1 MLAGQNDLNM
11 LLKAQVVK
19 IRAELDVK
27 GSLPRIKEQI
37 KEISK
42 KLEKNPVKL
51 QVELD
56 YKIGEL
62 KKQMRLLQ
70 TSLNTAKTLK
80 PIKIKVEI
88 DVKGSAT
95 QIRKQLQ
102 EVNRVVDEFN
112 KKYGEQVKKMQEQV
126 NKHNRVISGAGQGG
140 KRSSNSMTYQMID
153 EIKEAEKAL
162 RQMYSPKTGSG
173 LFGFSEFRDAEGNVR
188 GFVAQ
193 LEKANG
199 VVHKIRY
206 EWNKEAGKFTPITQE
221 TVDATQKHVHKATQ
235 SLRSLSAEIQKLQD
249 SKGKDALWSSYAE
262 LERRA
267 GQGTLTNDAVKDLKR
282 QIKEEQVLQ
291 QQIDKTNKEYIE
303 RQKLLR
309 DIRVARD
316 RGIQKD
322 GSMFD
327 IKPYQQLIKNVKEG
341 TSSIAEQRLE
351 LRRLQDEEKKRE
363 TNQKKILENTKK
375 RIQLLRELRRIERQT
390 PSDDETSNRLIREI
404 KHMAERAKHARD
416 WIEIQKQMNA
426 LRNSNDNDKEL
437 DRTIALMDKAE
448 RKLREYGRM
457 QNQTAE
463 EIEKSIRNMQNV
475 AMKGYADLEK
485 LYYRVNKQVKDLRDE
500 NKRVIS
506 EGKVLLSGQPTNVND
521 AVMAQNIR
529 TAVDNRDVQALQAYI
544 GQIYKGQVE
553 TVKMEQTTDH
563 LGRAV
568 DRLRIKMAGTG
579 KTVKSYVVDLDRANG
594 ELRQMQQG
602 LDYNANRNLGV
613 FEQLR
618 IAMERVPVW
627 MTAMTAFYGSIR
639 AVQAMSREILQVDKA
654 LTELKRVASDDIQI
668 DKIFKGAVDLS
679 KQLGNNVHDV
689 MQTLNDFSRTF
700 GEFNER
706 QLLAIT
712 NTATLMSNVSELSAI
727 EAGEALISTMN
738 AFNIEAEESIRIVDA
753 FNEVDNNFAVSTK
766 QLAEGLSKTASTAK
780 TFGVTMEESVGH
792 ITAISAVT
800 QESGKIIGNA
810 LKTIYSRITTM
821 DDAETIL
828 NSVNVQIKDM
838 EGNVRPVQDILSD
851 LGSKWDELSD
861 AQRQQIGVTL
871 AGRYQLSRFLAMMNN
886 WDMAIEATTTALTSQ
901 GSAMRENDKY
911 LESFEARINQLKVGF
926 TELALSVGDAILSD
940 GMMTLIELGKSLAQ
954 VVTDLIDK
962 FGALPALFLA
972 IAGVMG
978 KFGYLSKIHSGFVG
992 LIDKVTSLG
1001 KESRITAQ
1009 EMQTAQKTMLATTT
1023 ATKGVETAMN
1033 GATTAAKTLG
1043 ASIKGALASTV
1054 IGAVFVGV
1062 GMLIEHFIGK
1072 MAEAKREAEE
1082 FEKQQNR
1089 MVEAFH
1095 KVGSAKGL
1103 EDLINQYDK
1112 LADKAN
1118 RTTEEEQEYQALRAQ
1133 LVENF
1138 PTLID
1143 HYDEEGNAVLKSTE
1157 AMKDQIPTLEK
1168 LSRAKANVTKAEFKE
1183 KIEKEVESW
1192 NKLSENIEKTSK
1204 KIAELRKKPETSEVP
1219 MVTGYEVFA
1228 MPENSTIKTK
1238 DGKGVIEINNAKAL
1252 AKEEQKLLQLQQ
1264 ERAHQLNVINKL
1276 ISDQTLAYMEV
1287 DGVMSKLSDKQIEAI
1302 EDYSSSHTKSI
1313 NKRLKELEK
1322 EGASHKEIAD
1332 FLETKGKAIAQK
1344 GTEIA
1349 KAYSSAFEEV
1359 YKATDGS
1366 QASFNDVRTAIDSV
1380 ASSLDE
1386 SFYKF
1391 KEMDDINDQI
1401 VELAQISYEMKT
1413 AGEESFGSYI
1423 ERIKAM
1429 GYSTDEA
1436 TKIVGNLAK
1445 EQQNAEIYQQ
1455 ALKQGFEETT
1465 SALDDYN
1472 ASLLET
1478 IDLTSALL
1486 GDGASEEMKALESN
1500 IALIMLYNDKLGES
1514 ASKHW
1519 EYNEALSNTALS
1531 LGVSEEQLLKNI
1543 ENIAFLTQ
1551 VTGELNPVLNE
1562 TADGVTAWNE
1572 LSEEQIEKLK
1582 KLGITQDDLL
1592 MKYIEHQNWQTAILD
1607 VLGLLNAERE
1617 AEASATENSK
1627 NKTKEDTQAKKENAE
1642 ATDAQAQAVET
1653 LTGKFNTFKEKAD
1666 TVSRSAYIDTI
1677 KQQLEELDGK
1687 IIVTQDNTGG
1697 LKLAMADGT
1706 ESQWLNTLQRQLGEL
1721 GFDLGLVKDDAG
1733 NIKLVLNDAT
1743 GSTTLATIEADAEDA
1758 KIALSDT
1765 ITEHEILKEKAKS
1778 LPNDYSQIDFTKL
1791 FSGLETTTEKVQFL
1805 SEALEGVWENVKFLD
1820 SIQGTVDKLK
1830 GAMETVRD
1838 EIKSLFDSNKG
1849 DFGELEREAVKA
1861 KEAIK
1866 DVQNALSKM
1875 NNKAREIPL
1884 DAFNG
1889 FKKDANEAKEYMKS
1903 LKSEVDNLAQKI
1915 SGLNGASALYAVVMS
1930 TIGATTQN
1938 AVNKLSEYVTKL
1950 QELTGVLSSVA
1961 VFNQKLAIS
1970 QSSISSSMRSVV
1982 MTTST
1987 YGTAIA
1993 STAGLI
1999 AQAYVS
2005 MSVII
2010 STKTM
2015 AIVNEYQ
2022 RHGIAVRNLEKVT
2035 INAWNDII
2043 KDTRA
2048 RGGDLVKVIREIS
2061 NNMKKVFQEGMENIV
2076 NVAKKLPSKI
2086 GKGVRDHMES
2096 ASSSMD
2102 AVAKDMVKRF
2112 KKELGIHSPSRV
2124 FEELGGWVIKG
2135 LANGLTGEDLKSLGK
2150 QVFSDFGGG
2159 VFDSWE
2165 MIKAYVSND
2174 WSNFASGG
2182 YGGGVE
2188 RWRGVAM
2195 KALAMTGQLTPAN
2208 LERLLFQMRTES
2220 GGNPRA
2226 INLWDINA
2234 KRGTPSKGLMQV
2246 IDPTFQAYKMPG
2258 YNNIWN
2264 PLDNILASIRYTL
2277 ARYGSLLR
2285 GWRGVGYEEGG
2296 FIEKEHLAI
2305 VGEDDKREVVI
2316 PLEQHRTRAVDLWR
2330 QAGEELG
2337 LLRKIRSYGGFG
2349 AYISGGFGALS
2360 GEGGSVEGGG
2370 GSGTSGIIQPS
2381 IYEGGVNLDGDYQ
2394 FMAFANKKELEALY
2408 TWNKNDR
2415 TADAYSHAISMI
2427 ETRMR
2432 AMTEN
2437 TLQYR
2442 NALKQVIFESQKLA
2456 SIEKAELSRLKN
2468 RQKQIEK
2475 QIKSLGQ
2482 TSKHSEAQRK
2492 KYNELQREYEQNIDK
2507 IQSLER
2513 SIEETNQKIKNNMT
2527 EIFIDWVDEIVGKYN
2542 NAIEGI
2548 TAKVDNIQFELDVL
2562 ELTDPENI
2570 KKELDLL
2577 AKRARG
2583 YSEQE
2588 ATIRNMVNHLQKE
2601 YDKAVKKYGK
2611 SSKEA
2616 QKVKQELDNAKESL
2630 EDITLQVL
2638 RAEKDI
2644 EDARGTVADKGIS
2657 QLKDYYGKMK
2667 DMALKAIELEKREL
2681 QKAHEEKMKMYDKEI
2696 ERINNVY
2703 DERLK
2708 AMDKEKEEAEYQE
2721 QLDEKNKKRAEL
2733 VNKISLLS
2741 RDTSVEGRK
2750 RVDELRRELEQ
2761 LDQEI
2766 AQFMRE
2772 RQDKLLREE
2781 IENQRKQQIDELEAQ
2796 KEAEQEDYDTRVEEL
2811 DKEAGDISKYYDDM
2825 LNDERKWAEMRENF
2839 IKGSFSTLTQELEEM
2854 SKQLARMTQGNFN
2867 NLTKG
2872 FSGFSEELKQEFA
2885 ELFGIDISN
2894 MNFNSEGLL
2903 DQVADAQKSKYGV
2916 YIGDGYSVGNPK
2928 ETTWSGGSSAVI
2940 YDAKA
2945 PTAPPSSSKSSNK
2958 GGKPLKVGGKAKVN
2972 VKNAPAYIDSYGRQV
2987 RPWADQAK
2995 YAGVGYSDPLY
3006 VVNIRGGYVAL
3017 AKRNNINDAIA
3028 WVRER
3033 DVIGL
3038 RTGGYT
3044 GEWAG
3049 QDGKLALLHKKEL
3062 VLNEKQTS
3070 HILDTAKIMDKVRRI
3085 MPDIKRSSVIDK
3097 LATAGTIVNNIT
3109 YGDINVT
3116 VEGGDKKKAKD
3127 IATEILKGIKKKGR

>member
-1 MLAGQNDLNM
+1 MKILAGQNDLNM

-42 KLEKNPVKL
+42 RLEKNPIKL
-51 QVELD
+51 QVKLD
-56 YKIGEL
+56 YKISEL
-62 KKQMRLLQ
+62 TKQMRLLQ
-70 TSLNTAKTLK
+70 TSLDTAKTLK

-95 QIRKQLQ
+95 QIKKQLQ

-126 NKHNRVISGAGQGG
+126 NKYNQVIGGAGQGG

-153 EIKEAEKAL
+153 EIREAEKAL
-162 RQMYSPKTGSG
+162 RQMYSSKTGSG
-173 LFGFSEFRDAEGNVR
+173 LFGFSEFRDAEGNVK

-206 EWNKEAGKFTPITQE
+206 EWNKEAGKFTPINQE

-249 SKGKDALWSSYAE
+249 SKGKDILWSFYDD
-262 LERRA
+262 LDRRA
-267 GQGTLTNDAVKDLKR
+267 RQGTLTNDAVKDLQR

-291 QQIDKTNKEYIE
+291 QQVDKTNKEYVE
-303 RQKLLR
+303 REKLIDR
-309 DIRVARD
+309 IKKARD
-316 RGIQKD
+316 EEWKKTYNLENRRK
-322 GSMFD
+322 
-327 IKPYQQLIKNVKEG
+327 YNQLINDVQTNPED
-341 TSSIAEQRLE
+341 IAKYRLE
-351 LRRLQDEEKKRE
+351 LDRLIDAEKKRAKTQQE
-363 TNQKKILENTKK
+363 SLTIEQKRAKV
-375 RIQLLRELRRIERQT
+375 LRELNSLDATISPVNKDAKVLIEQT
-390 PSDDETSNRLIREI
+390 RGMLNYVRTADDFIKVQKNMAKIADEYDIIKLARKAGDYELKIRKVLQRLVQAGDMSVSEYEKTMKRLPKETQANLGELERVYRMYNQRLDDVMSQSFLNRGKVLDTKGLNIEELVS
-404 KHMAERAKHARD
+404 KRD
-416 WIEIQKQMNA
+416 TDRLKEYISQVYGMRVATIGYKDVADSTRGTVRKLEVAFESKGKV
-426 LRNSNDNDKEL
+426 LKTVGLEYDK
-437 DRTIALMDKAE
+437 TTK
-448 RKLREYGRM
+448 KLREL
-457 QNQTAE
+457 
-463 EIEKSIRNMQNV
+463 QNV
-475 AMKGYADLEK
+475 
-485 LYYRVNKQVKDLRDE
+485 
-500 NKRVIS
+500 
-506 EGKVLLSGQPTNVND
+506 
-521 AVMAQNIR
+521 
-529 TAVDNRDVQALQAYI
+529 
-544 GQIYKGQVE
+544 E
-553 TVKMEQTTDH
+553 T
-563 LGRAV
+563 
-568 DRLRIKMAGTG
+568 
-579 KTVKSYVVDLDRANG
+579 
-594 ELRQMQQG
+594 
-602 LDYNANRNLGV
+602 YNPNRNLGI
-613 FEQLR
+613 FEQLK

-627 MTAMTAFYGSIR
+627 MASMTAFYGSIR
-639 AVQAMSREILQVDKA
+639 SVQAMSREILQVDKA
-654 LTELKRVASDDIQI
+654 LTELKRVVSDDIQI

-712 NTATLMSNVSELSAI
+712 NTATLMSNVSELSAT
-727 EAGEALISTMN
+727 EAGETLISTMN

-766 QLAEGLSKTASTAK
+766 QLAEGMSKTASTAK
-780 TFGVTMEESVGH
+780 TFGVTMEESIGH

-800 QESGKIIGNA
+800 QESGKIIGNS

-821 DDAETIL
+821 KEAETVL
-828 NSVNVQIKDM
+828 NSVNVQVKDM

-851 LGSKWDELSD
+851 LGAKWDELSD
-861 AQRQQIGVTL
+861 AQKQQIAVTL

-886 WDMAIEATTTALTSQ
+886 WDMALEATTTALTSQ

-911 LESFEARINQLKVGF
+911 LQSFEARINKLKVGF

-972 IAGVMG
+972 ISGLMG
-978 KFGYLSKIHSGFVG
+978 KFGYLNKIHSWLVG

-1001 KESRITAQ
+1001 KESRRTAQ
-1009 EMQTAQKTMLATTT
+1009 EMQTAQRTMQATET

-1033 GATTAAKTLG
+1033 GATTATKTLG

-1054 IGAVFVGV
+1054 IGAVFVGA
-1062 GMLIEHFIGK
+1062 GMLIEHFVGK

-1082 FEKQQNR
+1082 FEKQQNE
-1089 MVEAFH
+1089 MIEAFH
-1095 KVGSAKGL
+1095 KVGSSEGL
-1103 EDLINQYDK
+1103 EDLIDQYK
-1112 LADKAN
+1112 RLEKEAN
-1118 RTTEEEQEYQALRAQ
+1118 RTAKEEQEYQALRAQ

-1138 PTLID
+1138 PTLVD
-1143 HYDEEGNAVLKSTE
+1143 HYDAEGNAVLKNTA
-1157 AMKDQIPTLEK
+1157 AMKDEISYLEE
-1168 LSRAKANVTKAEFKE
+1168 LSRAKAEVTKAEFRE

-1204 KIAELRKKPETSEVP
+1204 KIAELKKKPKTSEIP

-1228 MPENSTIKTK
+1228 MPEDSTLKTK
-1238 DGKGVIEINNAKAL
+1238 DGKGVIEIDNAKTL
-1252 AKEEQKLLQLQQ
+1252 AKEEQKILQLQQ
-1264 ERAHQLNVINKL
+1264 ERAHQLHVINGL

-1287 DGVMSKLSDKQIEAI
+1287 DGVMSKLSDKQIKAI

-1313 NKRLKELEK
+1313 NKRLKELAK
-1322 EGASHKEIAD
+1322 EGASHEKIAD
-1332 FLETKGKAIAQK
+1332 FLERKGKAIAQK

-1349 KAYSSAFEEV
+1349 KAYSSAFEEI

-1366 QASFNDVRTAIDSV
+1366 QASFNDVRNAIDSV
-1380 ASSLDE
+1380 ASSLNE

-1391 KEMDDINDQI
+1391 KDMDDINNQI
-1401 VELAQISYEMKT
+1401 AELAKISYEIGT
-1413 AGEESFGSYI
+1413 DGAGSVDNYI
-1423 ERIKAM
+1423 ERVKGL
-1429 GYSTDEA
+1429 GYETNEA
-1436 TKIVGNLAK
+1436 IKIVGNLAK
-1445 EQQNAEIYQQ
+1445 ENQNAKIYQDSL
-1455 ALKQGFEETT
+1455 AKGFEDTT
-1465 SALDDYN
+1465 ENLDDYN

-1478 IDLTSALL
+1478 IDLTSTLL
-1486 GDGASEEMKALESN
+1486 GDSASEEMKALESN
-1500 IALIMLYNDKLGES
+1500 ITLIMLYNEKLGES

-1519 EYNEALSNTALS
+1519 EYNEALSNTASS
-1531 LGVSEEQLLKNI
+1531 LGISEEQLSKNI

-1551 VTGELNPVLNE
+1551 VTSELNPVLNE
-1562 TADGVTAWNE
+1562 TADGVTAWNK
-1572 LSEEQIEKLK
+1572 LSDEQIEKLE

-1592 MKYIEHQNWQTAILD
+1592 TKYIEHQNWQTAILD
-1607 VLGLLNAERE
+1607 ILGLLNTERE

-1627 NKTKEDTQAKKENAE
+1627 NKTEEDTQAKKENAE
-1642 ATDAQAQAVET
+1642 ATDAQARAVET
-1653 LTGKFNTFKEKAD
+1653 LTEKFNTFKEKNDA
-1666 TVSRSAYIDTI
+1666 VSRSAYIDTI
-1677 KQQLEELDGK
+1677 KYQLEELDGQVM
-1687 IIVTQDNTGG
+1687 VTKDGTGD
-1697 LKLAMADGT
+1697 LKLVMADGT
-1706 ESQWLNTLQRQLGEL
+1706 ESQWLNTLQTQLGEL
-1721 GFDLGLVKDDAG
+1721 GGDLRLVKDDAG

-1743 GSTTLATIEADAEDA
+1743 GSTTLTTIEADAKDA
-1758 KIALSDT
+1758 KVALSDT

-1778 LPNDYSQIDFTKL
+1778 LPNDYSKINFFEL
-1791 FSGLETTTEKVQFL
+1791 FFGLSTTTQQIQLL
-1805 SEALEGVWENVKFLD
+1805 SDALGGVWENVQF
-1820 SIQGTVDKLK
+1820 VMEKL
-1830 GAMETVRD
+1830 
-1838 EIKSLFDSNKG
+1838 
-1849 DFGELEREAVKA
+1849 GELSKKVESIKDAIKGLRDNNVGTFDDLIAKAGEAKAAIGRVSKAISEMNDKA
-1861 KEAIK
+1861 KE
-1866 DVQNALSKM
+1866 
-1875 NNKAREIPL
+1875 IPMG
-1884 DAFNG
+1884 AFNS
-1889 FKKDANEAKEYMKS
+1889 FNIDAENAKKYVENLKTSFNNLSDKINGVTGSSSLYSMAVNTINVSTATAVGVMQLYVEKLSTLSEVLVSVAEFNKSLATSQSSVSEAMKS
-1903 LKSEVDNLAQKI
+1903 VINSINSYGTTMVD
-1915 SGLNGASALYAVVMS
+1915 S
-1930 TIGATTQN
+1930 TN
-1938 AVNKLSEYVTKL
+1938 
-1950 QELTGVLSSVA
+1950 
-1961 VFNQKLAIS
+1961 AIS
-1970 QSSISSSMRSVV
+1970 QSYINMAVAV
-1982 MTTST
+1982 AQN
-1987 YGTAIA
+1987 TAK
-1993 STAGLI
+1993 
-1999 AQAYVS
+1999 
-2005 MSVII
+2005 II
-2010 STKTM
+2010 SEYRNHGEAVLGLVGTTDNAWRYIIQTTVDRGRTLVSAIEEVAGRMHKAFKDGM
-2015 AIVNEYQ
+2015 DAIV
-2022 RHGIAVRNLEKVT
+2022 
-2035 INAWNDII
+2035 D
-2043 KDTRA
+2043 
-2048 RGGDLVKVIREIS
+2048 
-2061 NNMKKVFQEGMENIV
+2061 
-2076 NVAKKLPSKI
+2076 VAKGLPARI
-2086 GKGVRDHMES
+2086 GKGVRNHMDE

-2102 AVAKDMVKRF
+2102 AVAKDMVRRF

-2150 QVFSDFGGG
+2150 EVFSDFGGG

-2174 WSNFASGG
+2174 WSNLSGS
-2182 YGGGVE
+2182 GVE
-2188 RWRGVAM
+2188 RWKGVAM

-2208 LERLLFQMRTES
+2208 LERLLFQMKTES
-2220 GGNPRA
+2220 GGNPKA
-2226 INLWDINA
+2226 INLWDVNA

-2296 FIEKEHLAI
+2296 FIEKEHLAM
-2305 VGEDDKREVVI
+2305 VGEGDKREVVI
-2316 PLEQHRTRAVDLWR
+2316 PLEKHKTRAVDLWR

-2337 LLRKIRSYGGFG
+2337 LLRKLRSYGGFG
-2349 AYISGGFGALS
+2349 TSIGGGFGALS
-2360 GEGGSVEGGG
+2360 GEGGSAEGGG
-2370 GSGTSGIIQPS
+2370 GSGTSGVIQPS

-2394 FMAFANKKELEALY
+2394 FMAFNEELY

-2415 TADAYSHAISMI
+2415 AADAYSHAISMI

-2437 TLQYR
+2437 TLEYR

-2456 SIEKAELSRLKN
+2456 SIENEELNRTKN
-2468 RQKQIEK
+2468 RQKEIEK
-2475 QIKSLGQ
+2475 QIASLGQ
-2482 TSKHSEAQRK
+2482 TSSHSEEQRK
-2492 KYNELQREYEQNIDK
+2492 KYNELQREYEQNINK
-2507 IQSLER
+2507 IQSLEK

-2542 NAIEGI
+2542 DAIDGI
-2548 TAKVDNIQFELDVL
+2548 TAKVDDIQFELDVL
-2562 ELTDPENI
+2562 ELIDPENI

-2577 AKRARG
+2577 AQRARE

-2588 ATIRNMVNHLQKE
+2588 ATTRNMVNHLQRE
-2601 YDKAVKKYGK
+2601 YDKAVNKYGK

-2616 QKVKQELDNAKESL
+2616 QKVKQELDNAKEKL

-2644 EDARGTVADKGIS
+2644 EDARGTVADKGIG

-2667 DMALKAIELEKREL
+2667 DMALKAIEFEKREL
-2681 QKAHEEKMKMYDKEI
+2681 QKAHEEKMKMYDEEI

-2761 LDQEI
+2761 LDKEI

-2781 IENQRKQQIDELEAQ
+2781 IENQRKQQIDGLEAQ
-2796 KEAEQEDYDTRVEEL
+2796 KEAEQEEYDTKVEEL
-2811 DKEAGDISKYYDDM
+2811 DNEADDISKHYDDM
-2825 LNDERKWAEMRENF
+2825 LKDERKWAEMRENF

-2854 SKQLARMTQGNFN
+2854 SKQLARMTQGDFD
-2867 NLTKG
+2867 NLTSG

-2894 MNFNSEGLL
+2894 MNFSSEGLL

-2916 YIGDGYSVGNPK
+2916 YIGDGYSVGNPQ
-2928 ETTWSGGSSAVI
+2928 ETTWNGGSSAVI
-2940 YDAKA
+2940 YEANA
-2945 PTAPPSSSKSSNK
+2945 PTAPPPSSN
-2958 GGKPLKVGGKAKVN
+2958 GGGQPLRVGGKAKVN
-2972 VKNAPAYIDSYGRQV
+2972 VGNAPAYMDSYGRQV
-2987 RPWADQAK
+2987 RPWADQAR

-3006 VVNIRGGYVAL
+3006 VVNRRGGYVAL
-3017 AKRNNINDAIA
+3017 AKRNNIRDAIA
-3028 WVRER
+3028 WVREQ

-3085 MPDIKRSSVIDK
+3085 IPDIKRSSVIDK

-3127 IATEILKGIKKKGR
+3127 IATEIIKGIKKKGR